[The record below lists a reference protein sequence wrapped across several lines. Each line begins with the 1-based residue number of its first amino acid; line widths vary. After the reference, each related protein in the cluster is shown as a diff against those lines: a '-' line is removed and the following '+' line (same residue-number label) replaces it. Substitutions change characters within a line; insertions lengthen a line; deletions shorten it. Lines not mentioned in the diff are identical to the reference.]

1 MIGAVH
7 EHRRLE
13 PRLAVGE
20 AEALVLREAI
30 ERGNV
35 TVVRAVNQQVVVI
48 AHWRRLVG
56 WPVLP
61 IHRCDRHQRLDIE
74 IEIEFHRGVVGIV
87 RQTIERARH
96 GHRFTTARVPH
107 QRDVA
112 HVHLAPQWRSRG
124 VVEASPRLQML
135 EQHPAARVVLATDV
149 AVQEVFIDRRHDVAA
164 RREQFAQI
172 PITGIGELLHVV
184 IAVHHQHERKRA
196 RRIGIPHAPVHRHL
210 GEIEAPILLADSGL
224 PRVGCRRELGA
235 VHDHRFQR
243 DRVAIDRAL
252 PVGAAA
258 VVESL
263 HREATLQ
270 RRVRRGQQLTRQHRI
285 RIVACQFERRHAGA
299 RHQRSGEREPA
310 ELRMPGAPPFSIPA
324 LHDDRE
330 EVRNAKRAGHPAL
343 CTLA

>member
-1 MIGAVH
+1 M
-7 EHRRLE
+7 
-13 PRLAVGE
+13 
-20 AEALVLREAI
+20 REAV

-48 AHWRRLVG
+48 AHGRRLVG
-56 WPVLP
+56 RPVLP

-96 GHRFTTARVPH
+96 GHRFTTARMPH

-124 VVEASPRLQML
+124 VVEAPPRLQMR
-135 EQHPAARVVLATDV
+135 EQHPTARVVLATDV
-149 AVQEVFIDRRHDVAA
+149 AVQEVFINRRHDVAA
-164 RREQFAQI
+164 RREQFAEI
-172 PITGIGELLHVV
+172 PVAGIGELLHVV
-184 IAVHHQHERKRA
+184 IAVHDQHQWKRT

-210 GEIEAPILLADSGL
+210 GEVEAPILLADRGL
-224 PRVGCRRELGA
+224 PRVGGRRELGA
-235 VHDHRFQR
+235 VHDRRFQR
-243 DRVAIDRAL
+243 DRVAIDRTL
-252 PVGAAA
+252 LVGAAA
-258 VVESL
+258 VVEGFHHEGAL
-263 HREATLQ
+263 LRW
-270 RRVRRGQQLTRQHRI
+270 VRRGQQLAGQHRI

-310 ELRMPGAPPFSIPA
+310 ELRTPGAPLSSIPA

-330 EVRNAKRAGHPAL
+330 EVKNAKRTRHHAL